1 MIKETIINECLL
13 VLKRDD
19 VKKELKNLL
28 SPLIDLVLLQIYPY
42 LYLSLLFVLISFL
55 LHLGIF
61 ILLFRNN
68 SFFIKRE

>member
-19 VKKELKNLL
+19 VKRELKNLL

-55 LHLGIF
+55 LH
-61 ILLFRNN
+61 
-68 SFFIKRE
+68 

>member
-28 SPLIDLVLLQIYPY
+28 SPLIDLVLMQIYPY

-61 ILLFRNN
+61 ILLFRNK
-68 SFFIKRE
+68 SFLIKRE

>member
-61 ILLFRNN
+61 ILLFRNK
-68 SFFIKRE
+68 SFLLKSF

>member
-61 ILLFRNN
+61 VLLLR
-68 SFFIKRE
+68 IKPFSIKVP

>member
-28 SPLIDLVLLQIYPY
+28 SPLIDLVLFQIYPY

-61 ILLFRNN
+61 ILLFRNK
-68 SFFIKRE
+68 SFLIKRE

>member
-61 ILLFRNN
+61 ILLFRNK
-68 SFFIKRE
+68 SFLLKSE